1 MSSSLLS
8 ISQTKAQQPTAAESA
23 RAVLRRAKVP
33 SKSRSASAGLV
44 FPVGRMSRFLRKG
57 RYAPRVAEGAP
68 VYMAAVL
75 EYLTSEILE
84 LAGNA
89 ARDNGRVRIIPR
101 HIQLAIKND
110 NELNLLTQ
118 DITIAQGGVLP
129 NIQPVLIPEKKK
141 SKKADEADEADD
153 KKAQAKAG
161 KSGKKASKVSTNGE

>member
-1 MSSSLLS
+1 M
-8 ISQTKAQQPTAAESA
+8 
-23 RAVLRRAKVP
+23 
-33 SKSRSASAGLV
+33 
-44 FPVGRMSRFLRKG
+44 
-57 RYAPRVAEGAP
+57 
-68 VYMAAVL
+68 YMAAVL

-129 NIQPVLIPEKKK
+129 DIQPVLIPGKKK
-141 SKKADEADEADD
+141 SKKADEAGEADD
-153 KKAQAKAG
+153 KGAQAKAG
-161 KSGKKASKVSTNGE
+161 ESGKKASKVSTNEE